1 MIKPIR
7 VIAYHHSYNCLD
19 NAKYDTTVESVT
31 VSTDNVEAF
40 TKGMTCTPEMK
51 KGKTYSL
58 KDIRCVYK
66 VGFVEINMFD
76 AYSKIIGTSYDV
88 VIKFENNQANFSNQ
102 GGYTFVKSSS
112 FWGCFQGWSLTLLI
126 IVIVLIIVLIVV
138 AVILISKKGKKNIPK
153 KASK

>member
-1 MIKPIR
+1 
-7 VIAYHHSYNCLD
+7 
-19 NAKYDTTVESVT
+19 
-31 VSTDNVEAF
+31 
-40 TKGMTCTPEMK
+40 MTCTPEMK

-76 AYSKIIGTSYDV
+76 AYSKIIGKSYDV
-88 VIKFENNQANFSNQ
+88 VVKFENNQANFSNQ
-102 GGYTFVKSSS
+102 GSYTFVKSSS

-138 AVILISKKGKKNIPK
+138 AVILASKKGKKNIPK